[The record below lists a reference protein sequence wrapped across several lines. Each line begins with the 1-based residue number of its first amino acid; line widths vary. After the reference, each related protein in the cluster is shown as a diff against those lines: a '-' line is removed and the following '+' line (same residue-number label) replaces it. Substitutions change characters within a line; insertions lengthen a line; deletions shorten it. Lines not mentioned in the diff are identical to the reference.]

1 MHASNSRAIYH
12 TTFGLL
18 LVLLAVTV
26 AVAHV
31 NLGAWSPLVA
41 MTVAVVKAVL
51 IVLYFM
57 HVRHEVALVRVFAVA
72 GFVWLGVMFV
82 FLFSDYL
89 TRIRF
94 FTGQ

>member
-1 MHASNSRAIYH
+1 MHRSNSRAIYH

-18 LVLLAVTV
+18 LALLALTV
-26 AVAHV
+26 AVAHI
-31 NLGAWSPLVA
+31 NLGVWSPLVA
-41 MTVAVVKAVL
+41 MTIAVVKAVL

-57 HVRHEVALVRVFAVA
+57 HVRDEVWLVRVFSVA

-89 TRIRF
+89 TRIRV